1 MEMPAREGCCRRR
14 GRHRRWLVVTHDSRE
29 VASEG
34 EGVVRGCWLSPT
46 GRSVASMSLFSQEIG
61 EKRHPGIKLWPSAE
75 GRESHAGCVVEVGRV
90 MSDEVWSRE
99 SGPLDLSE

>member
-1 MEMPAREGCCRRR
+1 MAIGSLPG
-14 GRHRRWLVVTHDSRE
+14 
-29 VASEG
+29 
-34 EGVVRGCWLSPT
+34 
-46 GRSVASMSLFSQEIG
+46 GRSIASMSLFFRKSG

-99 SGPLDLSE
+99 SGPLDLSG